1 MIKVYSIIIAIF
13 LIPTP
18 IFPQFGS
25 VKIDFDDRLLRSD
38 ERHDLINLKE
48 DVKQFYLNTSWDK
61 EYDDLNVPHIS
72 NLFSKVRHQKEMLK
86 LICVRHCFQTVVT

>member
-13 LIPTP
+13 LILTP

-48 DVKQFYLNTSWDK
+48 DVKQF
-61 EYDDLNVPHIS
+61 
-72 NLFSKVRHQKEMLK
+72 
-86 LICVRHCFQTVVT
+86 

>member
-1 MIKVYSIIIAIF
+1 MLKVYSIIIGIF
-13 LIPTP
+13 FILTP

-48 DVKQFYLNTSWDK
+48 DVKQLYLNTSWDK
-61 EYDDLNVPHIS
+61 EYDDLDIS
-72 NLFSKVRHQKEMLK
+72 LQYPTYFRRCDIKRK
-86 LICVRHCFQTVVT
+86 C